1 LVFSGSARLSDF
13 ARSLDHILPAM
24 KWLFVLLLA
33 LIIFGGAA
41 WFGYNSFVKEE
52 IAVKKEQR
60 GEVTPAPAPDISL
73 PEFQAAAQ
81 LRQEGKL
88 TEARDAFVAFIQK
101 YPTGKHLEE
110 AKDLLGETNVA
121 ILLSRYPSPE
131 KTEYV
136 VKSGDVLAKISRK
149 LKTTP
154 EMIMRMNNLSG
165 TMLHIGEHLL
175 ISHPDFSMVIQRK
188 ANLVVLLNHGAF
200 FKQYHVREAKLAG
213 KQSQKISAKVAE
225 TMAWKNG
232 KRVGIGSKEYAA
244 STRWIRLAGA
254 AAYTLYSV
262 PDSAHPNLD
271 QPPPPVGLGL
281 EASDLEELSSLVK
294 NGTPVTIID

>member
-1 LVFSGSARLSDF
+1 
-13 ARSLDHILPAM
+13 M

-33 LIIFGGAA
+33 LVIFGGAA
-41 WFGYNSFVKEE
+41 WFGYNTFVKEE
-52 IAVKKEQR
+52 MAVKKEQR
-60 GEVTPAPAPDISL
+60 GEVTPAPVQDISL

-88 TEARDAFVAFIQK
+88 TEARDALVAFIQK
-101 YPTGKHLEE
+101 YPNGQHVEG

-136 VKSGDVLAKISRK
+136 VKSGDVLAKIARK

-154 EMIMRMNNLSG
+154 EIIMRMNNLSG
-165 TMLHIGEHLL
+165 TMLHIGD
-175 ISHPDFSMVIQRK
+175 SHPDFSMVIQRK
-188 ANLVVLLNHGAF
+188 ANSIVVLNHGAF
-200 FKQYHVREAKLAG
+200 FKQYHVREAKLPG
-213 KQSQKISAKVAE
+213 KQPAKISAKVAE
-225 TMAWKNG
+225 TMAWKDG
-232 KRVGIGSKEYAA
+232 KRVGVGSKEYLS

-254 AAYTLYSV
+254 AGYTLYSV

-281 EASDLEELSSLVK
+281 AASDLEELSSLV
-294 NGTPVTIID
+294 NNRTAVTITD

>member
-1 LVFSGSARLSDF
+1 
-13 ARSLDHILPAM
+13 M

-33 LIIFGGAA
+33 LVIFGGAA
-41 WFGYNSFVKEE
+41 WFGYNTFVKEE
-52 IAVKKEQR
+52 IAVQKEQR

-81 LRQEGKL
+81 LRQDGKL
-88 TEARDAFVAFIQK
+88 AEARDAFIALIQR

-131 KTEYV
+131 KAEYI
-136 VKSGDVLAKISRK
+136 VKPGDVLAKIARK

-175 ISHPDFSMVIQRK
+175 ISHPDFAIVIQRK
-188 ANLVVLLNHGAF
+188 TNSIVLLNHGAF
-200 FKQYHVREAKLAG
+200 FKQYHVKEAKLSG
-213 KQSQKISAKVAE
+213 KQPPKILAKVAE
-225 TMAWKNG
+225 VMAWKDG
-232 KRVGIGSKEYAA
+232 KRIGIGSREYAA
-244 STRWIRLAGA
+244 STRWIRLSGA
-254 AAYTLYSV
+254 PGYTLYSV
-262 PDSAHPNLD
+262 PDSTHPNLD
-271 QPPPPVGLGL
+271 QPPPPIGLGL
-281 EASDLEELSSLVK
+281 DASDIDELSSLVK
-294 NGTPVTIID
+294 NGMPVTIID